1 MFSRR
6 KRSGVAT
13 VEVAFCAP
21 ILIIVTLGII
31 ELTNLIFM
39 RQTLLIAAYDAMRVA
54 VKQGATKQQAIASAQ
69 KILDERNI
77 KAYFVFPRNGFER
90 LPRGSYMKVR
100 VRADTRQNAMF
111 KILQSWGNAGWKD
124 YYYEVQ
130 VEGLKE

>member
-54 VKQGATKQQAIASAQ
+54 VKQGATKQEAIKSAQ

-111 KILQSWGNAGWKD
+111 KILQSWGNAGWK
-124 YYYEVQ
+124 ER
-130 VEGLKE
+130 

>member
-1 MFSRR
+1 MFSCKRR
-6 KRSGVAT
+6 KGVAT

-21 ILIIVTLGII
+21 ILIIVTLGVI
-31 ELTNLIFM
+31 ELTNLIFL

-54 VKQGATKQQAIASAQ
+54 VKQGATEDEAVASAQ
-69 KILDERNI
+69 KILDERNV

-100 VRADTRQNAMF
+100 VRADTRQNSMF
-111 KILQSWGNAGWKD
+111 KVMESWGNSGWKD